1 MLLDLQRPMGSVRP
15 TSNVTMVRDS
25 VFTAD
30 LAVMTEDWEWMI
42 DVVLPLNG
50 APSVCAGGCARA
62 VAVGGSA
69 VLLVI

>member
-15 TSNVTMVRDS
+15 TSNVTM
-25 VFTAD
+25 
-30 LAVMTEDWEWMI
+30 EDWEWMI